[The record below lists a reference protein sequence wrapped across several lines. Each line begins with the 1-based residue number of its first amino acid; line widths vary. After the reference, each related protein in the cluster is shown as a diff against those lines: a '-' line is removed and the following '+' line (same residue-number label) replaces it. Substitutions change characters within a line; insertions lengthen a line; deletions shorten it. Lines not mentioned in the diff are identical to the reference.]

1 MTGESLRA
9 LALIFTTPLIM
20 AGGKFSEKNA
30 FLIAKDDA
38 KQDVGAG
45 EFWNG
50 LTSRI
55 KMTGAFTLKAPSGVT
70 VDAGTVIVVANDAG
84 SGSLKV
90 TLEPNPFPG
99 SNMNEVTIEQDDYG
113 SFLYVNEDIG
123 FLPLGTTG
131 NSTVA

>member
-1 MTGESLRA
+1 
-9 LALIFTTPLIM
+9 M